1 LEKSIAQIA
10 LTRSERLVHLG
21 EDVPREI
28 SSHNLSHSFW
38 AIWLASHD
46 MLCGIAVSLENS
58 KLSKRLILNPNV
70 KTAMIPTT
78 MKDAKA
84 EEEIVS
90 MKNLNQGIL
99 LFLIEN
105 MVFSLLFEN
114 SGNDFFSFPEF
125 KVMSLLS

>member
-1 LEKSIAQIA
+1 
-10 LTRSERLVHLG
+10 
-21 EDVPREI
+21 
-28 SSHNLSHSFW
+28 
-38 AIWLASHD
+38 